1 MGSLLSFPARLPF
14 ARFTEASEIVALRAQ
29 LAHVEQRY
37 AMILPVV
44 RDLALNPCADAA
56 ELSLKAR
63 SALKQARQLQ

>member
-14 ARFTEASEIVALRAQ
+14 TRFTDAGELAELRAQ
-29 LAHVEQRY
+29 LAQAEQRY

-56 ELSLKAR
+56 DLSLKAR
-63 SALKQARQLQ
+63 SALKQARQIQ